1 MSFGA
6 RGTGTRQMIWRTTF
20 NLRYLMEL
28 RFHFIELNSSVFSKS
43 CWSKRLQALSGT
55 SCLYQKRDSK
65 LKVRRT
71 LLTNHRKIIMWGH
84 LRIAHKETHSVN
96 NTCHSFPCSSLNS
109 ALQLSV
115 ATQCC
120 TQSSRWVLL
129 ILYYNV
135 IDVRL
140 SEYMVAVSDRRCP
153 NSRSIAPLQNNTGS
167 TDAN

>member
-1 MSFGA
+1 
-6 RGTGTRQMIWRTTF
+6 
-20 NLRYLMEL
+20 MEL

-109 ALQLSV
+109 ASLLLFVSSILLQVKIRISKVVFFAWRITQTCQSQSPRHFSVNSMFTAQFYRVIRCLRPFTETIGQGRIGKDNLGTLQLKV
-115 ATQCC
+115 
-120 TQSSRWVLL
+120 
-129 ILYYNV
+129 
-135 IDVRL
+135 
-140 SEYMVAVSDRRCP
+140 
-153 NSRSIAPLQNNTGS
+153 
-167 TDAN
+167 

>member
-1 MSFGA
+1 
-6 RGTGTRQMIWRTTF
+6 
-20 NLRYLMEL
+20 MEL

-109 ALQLSV
+109 ASLLLFVSSILLQVKIRISKVVFFAWRITQTCQSQSPRHFSV
-115 ATQCC
+115 NSMFTAQFYRVI
-120 TQSSRWVLL
+120 SVLK
-129 ILYYNV
+129 
-135 IDVRL
+135 
-140 SEYMVAVSDRRCP
+140 AFH
-153 NSRSIAPLQNNTGS
+153 
-167 TDAN
+167 

>member
-1 MSFGA
+1 
-6 RGTGTRQMIWRTTF
+6 
-20 NLRYLMEL
+20 MEL

-84 LRIAHKETHSVN
+84 LRIAHKGTHSVN

-109 ALQLSV
+109 ASLLFFVSSILLQVKIRISKVVFFAWRITQTCQSQSPRHFSV
-115 ATQCC
+115 NSMFTAQFYRVI
-120 TQSSRWVLL
+120 SVLKAFHGNHWL
-129 ILYYNV
+129 GQ
-135 IDVRL
+135 
-140 SEYMVAVSDRRCP
+140 DRE
-153 NSRSIAPLQNNTGS
+153 G
-167 TDAN
+167 

>member
-1 MSFGA
+1 
-6 RGTGTRQMIWRTTF
+6 
-20 NLRYLMEL
+20 MEL

-65 LKVRRT
+65 LKVGRT

-109 ALQLSV
+109 ASLLLFVSSILLQVKIRISKVVFFAWRITQTCQSQSPRHFSVNSMFTAQFYRVIRCLRPFTETIGQGRIGKDNLGTLQLKV
-115 ATQCC
+115 
-120 TQSSRWVLL
+120 
-129 ILYYNV
+129 
-135 IDVRL
+135 
-140 SEYMVAVSDRRCP
+140 
-153 NSRSIAPLQNNTGS
+153 
-167 TDAN
+167 

>member
-1 MSFGA
+1 
-6 RGTGTRQMIWRTTF
+6 
-20 NLRYLMEL
+20 MEL

-109 ALQLSV
+109 ASLLLFVSSILLQVKIRISKVVFFAWRITQTCQSQSPRHFSV
-115 ATQCC
+115 NSMFTAQFYRVI
-120 TQSSRWVLL
+120 SVLKAFHGNHWL
-129 ILYYNV
+129 GQ
-135 IDVRL
+135 
-140 SEYMVAVSDRRCP
+140 DRE
-153 NSRSIAPLQNNTGS
+153 G
-167 TDAN
+167 